1 MTAARSA
8 AVVTWVYAAG
18 FGIPAVPV
26 AIYVVQRGY
35 LPWFAGL
42 FPMYGGPW
50 SNRSLDLFVVML
62 VVFFALMLV
71 VSYAAWLVWR
81 GSRTGVVVALVLLPV
96 EAVFWIGFAL
106 PFPWPIGI
114 ARAALL
120 ISAATSAGIAAR
132 RRGLRRRSWW
142 RGIRP
147 AGPGGSRSR

>member
-1 MTAARSA
+1 MRAARTA

-26 AIYVVQRGY
+26 AIYVVRRGY

-50 SNRSLDLFVVML
+50 SSRSLDLFVVML
-62 VVFFALMLV
+62 IVFSALMLV

-114 ARAALL
+114 VRAALL
-120 ISAATSAGIAAR
+120 ISAATSAGIAAH
-132 RRGLRRRSWW
+132 RRGLRHRFGW
-142 RGIRP
+142 RGIRLG
-147 AGPGGSRSR
+147 GPGGSRSR

>member
-26 AIYVVQRGY
+26 AIYVVRRGY
-35 LPWFAGL
+35 LPWFVRL
-42 FPMYGGPW
+42 FPMYGVLVGPL
-50 SNRSLDLFVVML
+50 SRSLRRDAGRVLRVDDRCL
-62 VVFFALMLV
+62 VRSLAGM
-71 VSYAAWLVWR
+71 AR
-81 GSRTGVVVALVLLPV
+81 SRTGAVVALALLPV

-120 ISAATSAGIAAR
+120 VSAAASAGIAAR
-132 RRGLRRRSWW
+132 RRGLRHRLGW
-142 RGIRP
+142 RGIRLG
-147 AGPGGSRSR
+147 GPGGSRSR

>member
-1 MTAARSA
+1 MRAARTA
-8 AVVTWVYAAG
+8 AVVTWIYAAG

-26 AIYVVQRGY
+26 AIYVLQRGY

-50 SNRSLDLFVVML
+50 SDRSLDLFVVL
-62 VVFFALMLV
+62 LIVFFALMLV

-81 GSRTGVVVALVLLPV
+81 GSRTGAVLALVLLPV

-114 ARAALL
+114 ARAALF
-120 ISAATSAGIAAR
+120 ISAARSAGTAAR
-132 RRGLRRRSWW
+132 RPGLRHRFGW